1 MKLSKRT
8 LALLVFALSIAACG
22 QSGPLYIPGNP
33 SQVQEPPPEQEPPD
47 EDDDE
52 KSENDR

>member
-1 MKLSKRT
+1 MTLLKRS
-8 LALLVFALSIAACG
+8 LIAFALLLSIAACG

-33 SQVQEPPPEQEPPD
+33 SSVQPPQEQPADE

-52 KSENDR
+52 PAEDR